1 MFPTNFHE
9 AVNSGFAMYAAEA
22 AGRDDLVSTRTAK
35 INSSIKDFKYLVKQG
50 KNPNDYIS
58 IVLAKH
64 GLKEEDLTD
73 KECEKI
79 MRCVNGTY

>member
-22 AGRDDLVSTRTAK
+22 AGRDDLITTRTAK
-35 INSSIKDFKYLVKQG
+35 INASIKDFKYLVKQR

-64 GLKEEDLTD
+64 GLKEEELTD
-73 KECEKI
+73 RECEKI
-79 MRCVNGTY
+79 MGYVNGAY

>member
-9 AVNSGFAMYAAEA
+9 AVNSGFAMYLFES
-22 AGRDDLVSTRTAK
+22 AGRDDLVSTRVAK

-64 GLKEEDLTD
+64 GLKEDELTLN
-73 KECEKI
+73 EIRKI
-79 MRCVNGTY
+79 ERAINGN

>member
-1 MFPTNFHE
+1 MFPTDFHE

-22 AGRDDLVSTRTAK
+22 AGRDDLITTRTAK
-35 INSSIKDFKYLVKQG
+35 INASIKDFKYLVKQG

-64 GLKEEDLTD
+64 GLKEEELTD
-73 KECEKI
+73 RECEKI
-79 MRCVNGTY
+79 MGYVNGAY

>member
-22 AGRDDLVSTRTAK
+22 AGRDDLVSTRTVK

-64 GLKEEDLTD
+64 GLKEEELTD
-73 KECEKI
+73 RECEKI
-79 MRCVNGTY
+79 MRYVNGAY

>member
-22 AGRDDLVSTRTAK
+22 AGRDDLVSTRVAK

-64 GLKEEDLTD
+64 GLKEEELTD
-73 KECEKI
+73 RECEKI
-79 MRCVNGTY
+79 MGYVNGAY

>member
-9 AVNSGFAMYAAEA
+9 AVNSGFAMYLFES

-64 GLKEEDLTD
+64 GLKEDELTLN
-73 KECEKI
+73 EIRKI
-79 MRCVNGTY
+79 ERAINGN

>member
-22 AGRDDLVSTRTAK
+22 AGRDDLVSTRVAK

-79 MRCVNGTY
+79 MRCVNGAY

>member
-22 AGRDDLVSTRTAK
+22 AGRDDLITTRTAK
-35 INSSIKDFKYLVKQG
+35 INASIKDFKYLVKQG

-64 GLKEEDLTD
+64 GLKEEELTD
-73 KECEKI
+73 RECEKI
-79 MRCVNGTY
+79 MGYVNGAY

>member
-1 MFPTNFHE
+1 MFPKNFKE
-9 AVNSGFAMYAAEA
+9 ATSTGFIPYILEAE
-22 AGRDDLVSTRTAK
+22 GYDNLCTTRNAK
-35 INSSIKDFKYLVKQG
+35 INASIKDFKYLVKQG
-50 KNPNDYIS
+50 KNPNDYID

-79 MRCVNGTY
+79 MGYVNGLY

>member
-9 AVNSGFAMYAAEA
+9 AVNSGFAMYLFES
-22 AGRDDLVSTRTAK
+22 AGRDDLVSTRVAK

-64 GLKEEDLTD
+64 SLKEDELTLN
-73 KECEKI
+73 EIRKI
-79 MRCVNGTY
+79 ERVINGN

>member
-9 AVNSGFAMYAAEA
+9 AVNSGFAMYLFES
-22 AGRDDLVSTRTAK
+22 AGRDDLVSTRVAK

-64 GLKEEDLTD
+64 SLKEDELTLN
-73 KECEKI
+73 EIRKI
-79 MRCVNGTY
+79 ERAINGN

>member
-9 AVNSGFAMYAAEA
+9 AVNSGFAMYIAEA

-64 GLKEEDLTD
+64 GLREDELTLN
-73 KECEKI
+73 EIRKI
-79 MRCVNGTY
+79 ERAINGN

>member
-9 AVNSGFAMYAAEA
+9 AVNSGFAMYLFES
-22 AGRDDLVSTRTAK
+22 AGRDDLVSSRTAK
-35 INSSIKDFKYLVKQG
+35 INASIKDFKYLVKQG

-64 GLKEEDLTD
+64 GLKEDELTLN
-73 KECEKI
+73 EIRKI
-79 MRCVNGTY
+79 ERAINGN

>member
-9 AVNSGFAMYAAEA
+9 AVNSGFAMYIAEA

-35 INSSIKDFKYLVKQG
+35 INSAIKDFKYLVKQG
-50 KNPNDYIS
+50 KNPNNYID

-79 MRCVNGTY
+79 MGYVNGLY

>member
-9 AVNSGFAMYAAEA
+9 AVNSGFAMYLFES

-35 INSSIKDFKYLVKQG
+35 INASIKDFKYLVKQG

-58 IVLAKH
+58 IVLARH
-64 GLKEEDLTD
+64 GLKEDELTD
-73 KECEKI
+73 RECEKI
-79 MRCVNGTY
+79 MGYVNGAY

>member
-22 AGRDDLVSTRTAK
+22 AGRDDLITTRTAK
-35 INSSIKDFKYLVKQG
+35 INASIKDFKYLVKQG

-58 IVLAKH
+58 AVLAKH
-64 GLKEEDLTD
+64 GLKEEELTD
-73 KECEKI
+73 RECEKI
-79 MRCVNGTY
+79 MGCVNGLY

>member
-9 AVNSGFAMYAAEA
+9 AVNSGFAMYIAEA

-35 INSSIKDFKYLVKQG
+35 INSAIKDFKYLVKQG

-64 GLKEEDLTD
+64 GLKEDELTLN
-73 KECEKI
+73 EIRKI
-79 MRCVNGTY
+79 ERAINGN